1 MSIIT
6 LAPEL
11 PGALQVKM
19 EVKVHGD
26 AQTCEKSA
34 VEFYAAHMGQFLQD
48 GENCCFMSFFFL
60 KVEPPCDQT

>member
-1 MSIIT
+1 MFQVCLENVSIIT

-34 VEFYAAHMGQFLQD
+34 VEFYAAHM
-48 GENCCFMSFFFL
+48 S
-60 KVEPPCDQT
+60 